1 MRLSTLFLII
11 GSVGMATTAQLLL
24 KIGMSDAAVQASIEA
39 RRWGAVVLDLVH
51 NAWVV
56 GGLMLYTLGALVWL
70 LVLARVEL
78 SFAYPFVGLGFIV
91 TMLFGWLFLGDALGV
106 QRVAGT
112 LLIASGVVLVARGG

>member
-24 KIGMSDAAVQASIEA
+24 KIGMSEAGVQAALEG
-39 RRWGAVVLDLVH
+39 RRWGAIAAELAQ
-51 NAWVV
+51 NSWIV
-56 GGLMLYTLGALVWL
+56 GGLTLYTLGAMVWL

-91 TMLFGWLFLGDALGV
+91 TMAFGWLFLGDALSV
-106 QRVAGT
+106 QRVTGT
-112 LLIASGVVLVARGG
+112 LLIATGVVLVARGG